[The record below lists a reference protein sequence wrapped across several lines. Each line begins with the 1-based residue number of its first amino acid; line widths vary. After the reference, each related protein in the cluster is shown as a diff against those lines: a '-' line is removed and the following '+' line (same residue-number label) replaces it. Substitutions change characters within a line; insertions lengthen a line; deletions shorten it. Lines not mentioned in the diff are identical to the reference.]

1 MASSMAKNMEEK
13 LYEMINCLA
22 DNYGFDVDEAFEFV
36 SSGTDVDHVEEI
48 VKMVEASASA
58 PAKVEKPV
66 KVETVSS
73 NKKVAKVEEPKKEP
87 KEEKDDESVA
97 QTESSGG
104 GDIAE
109 KIAACKKNIS
119 LWQAKL
125 DKGSVKDA
133 DKQREKIAKEKAKLS
148 KLEAKVGT
156 SVPAEKPAPVEEK
169 KVEAKKE
176 EKEKRIKRFSPV
188 MASQLKKAL
197 EDSGVEMNDKLKK
210 EFQQFI
216 EDLSDD
222 DFRVKGLADHM
233 RVFAKLKAPAPAPEK
248 ESEVEELVKEIDAIV
263 IDERSSNAVG
273 GGPVIV
279 DVSIDEL
286 RGISTTAQMGETP
299 DTLWDADKG
308 RWVKG
313 PETDADE
320 DVVEVKFNG
329 KDYVVGEKTGR
340 VYEVRETGDV
350 FAGFSGVGKFKELI
364 VS

>member
-1 MASSMAKNMEEK
+1 MASSMSKNMEKK

-36 SSGTDVDHVEEI
+36 SDGTDVNYVAEI
-48 VKMVEASASA
+48 VKMTSVSA
-58 PAKVEKPV
+58 PVKEEKPMSNDKKDKAETVSSDKKLAKVEK
-66 KVETVSS
+66 ED
-73 NKKVAKVEEPKKEP
+73 E
-87 KEEKDDESVA
+87 ESVA
-97 QTESSGG
+97 PTESSAG

-119 LWQAKL
+119 LWQVKL

-133 DKQREKIAKEKAKLS
+133 DKQREKIAKEKAKLI
-148 KLEAKVGT
+148 KLEAKA
-156 SVPAEKPAPVEEK
+156 PAEKPAPVEEK
-169 KVEAKKE
+169 PKPVEKPA

-197 EDSGVEMNDKLKK
+197 EDAGVEMNDKLKK

-216 EDLSDD
+216 EDLTDD
-222 DFRVKGLADHM
+222 DFRMKGLADHM
-233 RVFAKLKAPAPAPEK
+233 RVFASTKAPTPAKAPEPEE
-248 ESEVEELVKEIDAIV
+248 ESDVDELVKEIDEIV
-263 IDERSSNAVG
+263 VDDRSSNAVG

-286 RGISTTAQMGETP
+286 RGISTTAQMGVAP

-308 RWVKG
+308 RFVKG
-313 PETDADE
+313 PEADADE

-350 FAGFSGVGKFKELI
+350 FAGFSGVGKFKGLVI
-364 VS
+364 S

>member
-1 MASSMAKNMEEK
+1 MASSMTKNMEKK

-36 SSGTDVDHVEEI
+36 RGETDVDHIGEI
-48 VKMVEASASA
+48 LNML
-58 PAKVEKPV
+58 
-66 KVETVSS
+66 
-73 NKKVAKVEEPKKEP
+73 P
-87 KEEKDDESVA
+87 KEEKVKPKAEPETKKKEEPADDKSEA
-97 QTESSGG
+97 PTESSAG

-119 LWQAKL
+119 LWEKKL
-125 DKGSVKDA
+125 ADGKSKDA
-133 DKQREKIAKEKAKLS
+133 DKQREKITKEKAKLS
-148 KLEAKVGT
+148 KLEAKVG
-156 SVPAEKPAPVEEK
+156 SGAPATTPAPEPAKVVSDDKKAEEKPKAET
-169 KVEAKKE
+169 KKE

-216 EDLSDD
+216 EDLADD

-233 RVFAKLKAPAPAPEK
+233 RAFAKLKSPAKAPEP
-248 ESEVEELVKEIDAIV
+248 SEVDELFEEIDEV
-263 IDERSSNAVG
+263 ISEQPTSNAAG
-273 GGPVIV
+273 GGPVVV

-286 RGISTTAQMGETP
+286 RKISTTATMGDSA

-308 RWVKG
+308 RFVKG
-313 PETDADE
+313 PDYDSDE
-320 DVVEVKFNG
+320 DVVEVVFND

-340 VYEVRETGDV
+340 VYEVRESGDV
-350 FAGFSGVGKFKELI
+350 FAGFSGVGKFKGLVI
-364 VS
+364 SH

>member
-1 MASSMAKNMEEK
+1 MASSMTKNMEKK
-13 LYEMINCLA
+13 LYAMINCIA
-22 DNYGFDVDEAFEFV
+22 DNYGFDTDEAFEFV
-36 SSGTDVDHVEEI
+36 RGETDVDHIAEI
-48 VKMVEASASA
+48 LNML
-58 PAKVEKPV
+58 
-66 KVETVSS
+66 
-73 NKKVAKVEEPKKEP
+73 P
-87 KEEKDDESVA
+87 KEEKVVAVAKKPETKKKEKEVPADDKSEA
-97 QTESSGG
+97 PTETSAG
-104 GDIAE
+104 GDVAE

-133 DKQREKIAKEKAKLS
+133 DKQREKIAKEKAKLV
-148 KLEAKVGT
+148 KLEAKA
-156 SVPAEKPAPVEEK
+156 PAPAKEEEKPKAEPK
-169 KVEAKKE
+169 KDLSKDKKE

-197 EDSGVEMNDKLKK
+197 EDSGLEMNDKLKK

-216 EDLSDD
+216 EDLADD
-222 DFRVKGLADHM
+222 DFRDKGLADHM
-233 RVFAKLKAPAPAPEK
+233 RAFAKLKTSAVTTVTTPEPEGDK
-248 ESEVEELVKEIDAIV
+248 EVDELIEEMNALTTD
-263 IDERSSNAVG
+263 DQPSSNAVG

-286 RGISTTAQMGETP
+286 RKITTTAQVSDSV

-313 PETDADE
+313 PEPDEDE
-320 DVVEVKFNG
+320 DVVEVKFND

-340 VYEVRETGDV
+340 VYEVRDTGDV
-350 FAGFSGVGKFKELI
+350 FAGFSGVGKFKGLI